1 MSLKMGTSKQV
12 AISKSK
18 KKEANARCKL
28 AKRWDIVS
36 NCIAYKKA
44 SVKEF
49 SRRTT
54 LLIEEELFD
63 GIFLD
68 LKCCNEDTSYSVK
81 KRMLRRIIE
90 KKQAQAVHRQLG
102 RTDNRFSG
110 YMKRQ
115 SFRRC
120 FQEICDY
127 QRCA

>member
-36 NCIAYKKA
+36 NGIAYKKA

-68 LKCCNEDTSYSVK
+68 LKCCNE
-81 KRMLRRIIE
+81 L
-90 KKQAQAVHRQLG
+90 
-102 RTDNRFSG
+102 
-110 YMKRQ
+110 
-115 SFRRC
+115 
-120 FQEICDY
+120 
-127 QRCA
+127 

>member
-1 MSLKMGTSKQV
+1 MSLKMGMSKQV
-12 AISKSK
+12 AIAKSK
-18 KKEANARCKL
+18 KKEANARRKL
-28 AKRWDIVS
+28 AERWNFVS
-36 NCIAYKKA
+36 NVIAYKKA

-63 GIFLD
+63 GILLD

-81 KRMLRRIIE
+81 KRLLRRIIE
-90 KKQAQAVHRQLG
+90 KKQAQAVHCQLG
-102 RTDNRFSG
+102 RTDNRFSSF
-110 YMKRQ
+110 MKRQ

-127 QRCA
+127 QR